1 MSVAV
6 SDAPAQSTSTLILRL
21 PAAGDWSPDFAA
33 EIEKQSVYVS
43 QHIRRMVVG
52 TDRVSVTVEHDGSE
66 DEPTLRQKADRFLT
80 AMVDGFRPFDRNV
93 IAEVARRDSGPLETD
108 VYEKLKAKGWV
119 VELGLGQVALA
130 GPALALAKAIE
141 ESAAGFGRE
150 QFGGI
155 DRHYPTLIPTDML
168 ARCGYIT
175 SFPQHLTVVSHL
187 REDFDAIEGF
197 RQANLGRHSL
207 AIPDSSAMEAPRAC
221 LCPALCY
228 HCYPTL
234 AGRRLPDS
242 GHVETAIGRIC
253 RYESSNITGLDRLWE
268 FTQRSIIWVGGDDFC
283 VDLRQRAIELGTRL
297 AQEWDVECTIE
308 TANDPF
314 FAAVTTAKSFWQR
327 SQDLKFELRATVEPR
342 RGSEHRTV
350 AAASFNLHGSF
361 FGEAFDITDAG
372 GAPACSGCVSWG
384 LERWVLV
391 LFTQHGFDA
400 RRWPEKLR
408 RVVFS

>member
-1 MSVAV
+1 MKISGSGKSLPVPPSLARHQRKRGGPREH
-6 SDAPAQSTSTLILRL
+6 SAASTGGIRRSRPTCW
-21 PAAGDWSPDFAA
+21 PAAA
-33 EIEKQSVYVS
+33 
-43 QHIRRMVVG
+43 
-52 TDRVSVTVEHDGSE
+52 
-66 DEPTLRQKADRFLT
+66 
-80 AMVDGFRPFDRNV
+80 
-93 IAEVARRDSGPLETD
+93 
-108 VYEKLKAKGWV
+108 
-119 VELGLGQVALA
+119 
-130 GPALALAKAIE
+130 
-141 ESAAGFGRE
+141 
-150 QFGGI
+150 
-155 DRHYPTLIPTDML
+155 
-168 ARCGYIT
+168 IT
-175 SFPQHLTVVSHL
+175 SFQHLTVVSHL
-187 REDFDAIEGF
+187 REGSTVGVRSA
-197 RQANLGRHSL
+197 HSL

-228 HCYPTL
+228 HCYLTL
-234 AGRRLPDS
+234 AGPRLPDS

-253 RYESSNITGLDRLWE
+253 RYDSSNITGLDRLWE
-268 FTQRSIIWVGGDDFC
+268 STQRSIIWVGGDDFC